1 MALKKKDL
9 KEISK
14 RKTKRKKE
22 FFSEREKSVVE
33 SEGDYLS
40 GFEFSAVF
48 IEDQNS
54 HYWIRAIAV
63 CGLGSCPDC
72 LENIC
77 ELTLG

>member
-1 MALKKKDL
+1 M
-9 KEISK
+9 
-14 RKTKRKKE
+14 
-22 FFSEREKSVVE
+22 E

-48 IEDQNS
+48 IEDQKIQNS
-54 HYWIRAIAV
+54 HYRIRAIAV